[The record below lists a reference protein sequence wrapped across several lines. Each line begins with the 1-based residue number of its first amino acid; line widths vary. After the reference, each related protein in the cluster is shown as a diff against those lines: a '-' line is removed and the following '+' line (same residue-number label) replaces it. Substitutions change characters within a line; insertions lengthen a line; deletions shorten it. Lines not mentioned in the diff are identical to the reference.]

1 MWHSFEALLGRRYLM
16 RAHRRPRLWYIGIAV
31 LVLGILL
38 TLSSS
43 FLNASSGQSTW
54 ISERLG
60 LGGGD
65 PYLAQAHMAQITQVI
80 QGIGLGF
87 VVIGVL
93 VALFG
98 FLFWWMTTFSAF
110 STFMIATGVAEV
122 LLVLGVMNGF
132 QGYLRSKLIDA
143 HAHVSVLPVQGQEWL
158 HDYPKLVQKVSQV
171 EGALGV
177 SPVLNT
183 EVMLRVPN
191 QDLSAA
197 AKLMGVDANSIKQT
211 VKLKEFLKEGCGC
224 LASLQSEGAQK
235 FYNEI
240 NSDPLKSMTYCADH
254 CPKLVSNKQ
263 VTQGGLEI
271 STSIKDQNSDMDMP
285 MMALPKA
292 RKQKYSSMVFLGVHL
307 RYNLGIS
314 LGQNIELISPLGEIG
329 PHGPMPKVRPFM
341 LAGWANSGLVE
352 IDGQQAYSSLKAVQ
366 RFLGVGDVINEIRVK
381 AESIEAAR
389 GLRDRIQNQL
399 GGQVTVID
407 WQERNKNLFNAL
419 QLERIAM
426 FLVLTINILLA
437 AFSITSTLVMSLIER
452 RREISI
458 LRAIG
463 AESKSMRWVFISQG
477 LTAGAVGSMLGVFIG
492 GTACALLA
500 TFGLPLNAEEV
511 YYISSIP
518 VEVRAYDLMAILLV
532 ALGVSALS
540 TIYPAYY
547 AAKIQPVEGIKGQ

>member
-54 ISERLG
+54 VSERLG

-263 VTQGGLEI
+263 VTQDGLEI